1 MTGVIVLD
9 VNQGRWLQI
18 QRYFAMPCKN
28 AHQTP
33 RPSNAGHHPT
43 VGGVFRGWHR
53 AFAWLALMV
62 CAAGL
67 HAQPAP
73 PTTQRQQELV
83 RMVRQDCGSCHG
95 LRLTGGLG
103 PALTRE
109 ALADKALGSL
119 AATIYGGRPGT
130 PMAPWKAMVNEA
142 EALWIA
148 QQLMAGFPEP
158 QKDSR

>member
-1 MTGVIVLD
+1 MH
-9 VNQGRWLQI
+9 
-18 QRYFAMPCKN
+18 CKN
-28 AHQTP
+28 AHRTP
-33 RPSNAGHHPT
+33 GPPNADHHPT
-43 VGGVFRGWHR
+43 VGRAFRGWHR
-53 AFAWLALMV
+53 AFAGLALMA

-67 HAQPAP
+67 HAQPVP
-73 PTTQRQQELV
+73 PSAQRQQELV

-109 ALADKALGSL
+109 ALADKALDSL

>member
-1 MTGVIVLD
+1 MH
-9 VNQGRWLQI
+9 
-18 QRYFAMPCKN
+18 CKN
-28 AHQTP
+28 AHRTP
-33 RPSNAGHHPT
+33 GPPNADHHPT
-43 VGGVFRGWHR
+43 VGRAFRGWHR
-53 AFAWLALMV
+53 AFAGLALMA

-67 HAQPAP
+67 HAQPVP
-73 PTTQRQQELV
+73 PTAQRQQELV

-109 ALADKALGSL
+109 ALADKALDSL

>member
-1 MTGVIVLD
+1 MH
-9 VNQGRWLQI
+9 
-18 QRYFAMPCKN
+18 CKN
-28 AHQTP
+28 AHRTP
-33 RPSNAGHHPT
+33 GPPNADHHPT
-43 VGGVFRGWHR
+43 VGRAFRGWHR
-53 AFAWLALMV
+53 AFAGLALMA

-67 HAQPAP
+67 HAQPVP
-73 PTTQRQQELV
+73 PSAQRQQELV

-109 ALADKALGSL
+109 ALADKALDSL
-119 AATIYGGRPGT
+119 AATIYSGRPGT

>member
-1 MTGVIVLD
+1 MH
-9 VNQGRWLQI
+9 
-18 QRYFAMPCKN
+18 CKN
-28 AHQTP
+28 AHRTP
-33 RPSNAGHHPT
+33 GPPNADHHPT
-43 VGGVFRGWHR
+43 FGGAFRGWHR
-53 AFAWLALMV
+53 AFAGLALMA

-73 PTTQRQQELV
+73 PTAQRQQELV

-109 ALADKALGSL
+109 ALADKPLDSL

>member
-1 MTGVIVLD
+1 MKVSRHAVKRLGLAVASLLLIPAALAEPSAE
-9 VNQGRWLQI
+9 R
-18 QRYFAMPCKN
+18 
-28 AHQTP
+28 QTQ
-33 RPSNAGHHPT
+33 
-43 VGGVFRGWHR
+43 
-53 AFAWLALMV
+53 LANL
-62 CAAGL
+62 L
-67 HAQPAP
+67 K
-73 PTTQRQQELV
+73 
-83 RMVRQDCGSCHG
+83 QDCGSCHG

-109 ALADKALGSL
+109 ALADKPIGSL

>member
-1 MTGVIVLD
+1 
-9 VNQGRWLQI
+9 
-18 QRYFAMPCKN
+18 MPLTHIKDMQNHCGEHRHMP
-28 AHQTP
+28 A
-33 RPSNAGHHPT
+33 A
-43 VGGVFRGWHR
+43 FRGGQPPNMVNLPMLPR
-53 AFAWLALMV
+53 LPASLAPALQF
-62 CAAGL
+62 CGSLLFLGL
-67 HAQPAP
+67 LVFPAHAQPATP
-73 PTTQRQQELV
+73 DAARQRELI

-95 LRLTGGLG
+95 LHLTGGLG

-109 ALADKALGSL
+109 ALADKPLDSM

-130 PMAPWKAMVNEA
+130 PMAPWKAMLSEA

>member
-1 MTGVIVLD
+1 
-9 VNQGRWLQI
+9 
-18 QRYFAMPCKN
+18 
-28 AHQTP
+28 
-33 RPSNAGHHPT
+33 
-43 VGGVFRGWHR
+43 
-53 AFAWLALMV
+53 
-62 CAAGL
+62 
-67 HAQPAP
+67 
-73 PTTQRQQELV
+73 
-83 RMVRQDCGSCHG
+83 MVRQDCGSCHG

-109 ALADKALGSL
+109 ALADKAIGSL